1 MKGISRKHF
10 VGVFLWVVFLP
21 LIQAS
26 STTLSERLWQ
36 ELELAKSP
44 QEISSETIDD
54 KPAKK
59 ENLSPADLAFMEAE
73 LEEDSVSTG
82 MAAPVRKQEI
92 TPQRRRSTPFR
103 VRGRDLNLYKDK
115 DTLKDPSPIIEGK
128 SQKRRERSR

>member
-1 MKGISRKHF
+1 MKRISRKHF

-44 QEISSETIDD
+44 QEISSETLDD

-92 TPQRRRSTPFR
+92 TPQRSRSTPFR
-103 VRGRDLNLYKDK
+103 VRGRDLYNDK
-115 DTLKDPSPIIEGK
+115 DTLKAPSPIIEGK